1 MFMDGWMDG
10 WMTNKSS
17 TGRWMDERRTNGM
30 VKRIE
35 FDLICASAITSKI
48 AYITYHG
55 RQALPIMQLYHE
67 CHIP

>member
-1 MFMDGWMDG
+1 
-10 WMTNKSS
+10 
-17 TGRWMDERRTNGM
+17 MDERRTDGM
-30 VKRIE
+30 MKRIE

-55 RQALPIMQLYHE
+55 RLAGRQAGSTAMQLYHE